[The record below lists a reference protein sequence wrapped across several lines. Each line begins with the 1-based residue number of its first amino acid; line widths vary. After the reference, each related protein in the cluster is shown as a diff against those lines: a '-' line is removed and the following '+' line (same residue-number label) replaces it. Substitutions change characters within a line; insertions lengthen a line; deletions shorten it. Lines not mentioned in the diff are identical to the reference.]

1 MPINPS
7 AAGEGHNPVGI
18 PSGDVVC
25 FGFLTYCLLMMVD
38 DLPPK
43 NGGALVVGSVETVGD
58 DAAIVACI
66 LSGWGVPT
74 RLVSTP
80 VGADH
85 YGGTVLEHLKSWGVD
100 TDERVSRGLAT
111 PLEVGILDATGG
123 RTYFQRREPVVLDR
137 LEAPTFTNLAGAGLL
152 YVDWYDGPR
161 VVEAM
166 ETAFSQGVPV
176 FLNLESQ
183 YQKNPGVTGLLE
195 YASICQVSMD
205 EPGVSGSP
213 ADIAR
218 SLIGQGVGT
227 ALVTLGAD
235 GCVVAQGQET
245 YWVRTPAVKVLGCY
259 GAGAAF
265 SAGIIYGLRRG
276 WPLENCARLAAG
288 YAGLKCQVAG
298 IAGLS
303 MSEIQE
309 TAATL
314 DVRPMP
320 L

>member
-1 MPINPS
+1 MPTNPS
-7 AAGEGHNPVGI
+7 AAGESRNPVGM
-18 PSGDVVC
+18 PSGAVVC

-100 TDERVSRGLAT
+100 TAERVSQGLTT

-137 LEAPTFTNLAGAGLL
+137 LEAPTLTNLAGAGLL

-183 YQKNPGVTGLLE
+183 YQKEPRGDGSVGIRQHLSGFYGRTRSVRKPCRHRAFPDRSGRGHGPGDLGRRRLCGSPGTGDLLGQAPGSKGAGLLR
-195 YASICQVSMD
+195 CR
-205 EPGVSGSP
+205 SGLFGRHSYTGFEE
-213 ADIAR
+213 DGRWRI
-218 SLIGQGVGT
+218 
-227 ALVTLGAD
+227 ALVLPPATPGSSARWLGLP
-235 GCVVAQGQET
+235 VS
-245 YWVRTPAVKVLGCY
+245 P
-259 GAGAAF
+259 
-265 SAGIIYGLRRG
+265 
-276 WPLENCARLAAG
+276 
-288 YAGLKCQVAG
+288 
-298 IAGLS
+298 
-303 MSEIQE
+303 
-309 TAATL
+309 
-314 DVRPMP
+314 
-320 L
+320 